1 MIEYGSVKVHLY
13 TSPED
18 GLLVNTPIVEGPTKL
33 IIFDGQFFL
42 PHAEEAAAYA
52 KGLAKPVDR
61 IILSHI
67 HLDHWGGLSAMTE
80 HFPEAPV
87 YGLPGIAEYLRAN
100 GQKIVDARKPVFG
113 DKIQDRPT
121 IPSNVLPESREVIDC
136 VPFEFQRFVD
146 AESAVQLVALM
157 PDQQTL
163 LGFDLIFAPDQ
174 HVFTV
179 APHFENWIAI
189 LESLNA
195 LPGFPCILSGHGEPT
210 DHSAIAATIAYLK
223 KGREVYAATRDAN
236 AYASR
241 MIAAFPERQHSNWIE
256 LSATLLYGVVD
267 AYVADR

>member
-1 MIEYGSVKVHLY
+1 
-13 TSPED
+13 
-18 GLLVNTPIVEGPTKL
+18 
-33 IIFDGQFFL
+33 
-42 PHAEEAAAYA
+42 
-52 KGLAKPVDR
+52 
-61 IILSHI
+61 
-67 HLDHWGGLSAMTE
+67 MTE

-179 APHFENWIAI
+179 APHFDNWIAI

-241 MIAAFPERQHSNWIE
+241 MIAAFPERQHPNWIE

>member
-1 MIEYGSVKVHLY
+1 MKKSAGASTLAGTVRVIEHGSVKVHLY

-52 KGLAKPVDR
+52 KALAKPVDR

-121 IPSNVLPESREVIDC
+121 IPSHVLPESREVIDC

-157 PDQQTL
+157 PDQ
-163 LGFDLIFAPDQ
+163 
-174 HVFTV
+174 
-179 APHFENWIAI
+179 
-189 LESLNA
+189 
-195 LPGFPCILSGHGEPT
+195 
-210 DHSAIAATIAYLK
+210 
-223 KGREVYAATRDAN
+223 
-236 AYASR
+236 
-241 MIAAFPERQHSNWIE
+241 
-256 LSATLLYGVVD
+256 
-267 AYVADR
+267 